1 MRPAENERP
10 MSLLRHIE
18 LCNDYR
24 ADRFLPF
31 RHGADRLG
39 LIRKDNATA
48 LRRFPKL
55 FAVTDEDVR
64 FLVDGSFDEL
74 SKIIDDVTEQL
85 VSDGVVA
92 KWRHECFVVAPRWG
106 TPAHFKI
113 DRGAVPFFGVKAY
126 GVHLNGYVRHGG
138 ALKLWIGRRSTKK
151 AVAPGKLDNLVAG
164 GIGYPHGLFETLIK
178 ECGEE
183 ASIPAPL
190 AKRSLPV
197 GAVSYRMEVK
207 HGLRDD
213 VLFCYDLDCPKDFT
227 PQIGD
232 DELVG
237 FEQRDAREAIALA
250 AEGDAFKFNVNL
262 VLIDFGLRHGLIS
275 PDDPDYLALTAGIHR
290 PLD

>member
-1 MRPAENERP
+1 

-18 LCNDYR
+18 LCNEYR

-39 LIRKDNATA
+39 LIRKDNAEA

-55 FAVTDEDVR
+55 FTLEDEGVR
-64 FLVDGSFDEL
+64 FLAEGSFDEL

-85 VSDGVVA
+85 VSDGIVS
-92 KWRHECFVVAPRWG
+92 KWRYEHFTVAPRWG
-106 TPAHFKI
+106 ARPHFKL

-126 GVHLNGYVRHGG
+126 GVHLNGYRRDDG
-138 ALKLWIGRRSTKK
+138 ALKLWIGRRSPKK
-151 AVAPGKLDNLVAG
+151 AVAPGKLDNIVAG

-178 ECGEE
+178 ECEEE
-183 ASIPAPL
+183 ASIPEAI
-190 AKRSLPV
+190 AKRSVPV
-197 GAVSYRMEVK
+197 GAVSYRMAVK

-213 VLFCYDLDCPKDFT
+213 VLFCYDLDCPQDFT

-237 FEQRDAREAIALA
+237 FDLHDAREAIALA
-250 AEGDAFKFNVNL
+250 GAGDAFKFNVNL
-262 VLIDFGLRHGLIS
+262 VLIDFGLRHGLIP
-275 PDDPDYLALTAGIHR
+275 PDDPDYLALTTGIHR
-290 PLD
+290 PVD

>member
-1 MRPAENERP
+1 

-48 LRRFPKL
+48 LKRFPKL
-55 FAVTDEDVR
+55 FRIEDDNVR
-64 FLVDGSFDEL
+64 FLAEGSFDEL
-74 SKIIDDVTEQL
+74 SRIIDDVTEQL
-85 VSDGVVA
+85 VSERIVA
-92 KWRHECFVVAPRWG
+92 KWRHECFVVAPHWG
-106 TPAHFKI
+106 AIPPFKI

-126 GVHLNGYVRHGG
+126 GVHLNGFVRDGG
-138 ALKLWIGRRSTKK
+138 ALKLWIGRRSPKK

-183 ASIPAPL
+183 ASIPETL
-190 AKRSLPV
+190 AKRAQPV

-213 VLFCYDLDCPKDFT
+213 VLFCYDLDCPRDFT

-237 FEQRDAREAIALA
+237 FDLREAREVIALA
-250 AEGDAFKFNVNL
+250 ANGNDFKFNVNL
-262 VLIDFGLRHGLIS
+262 VLIDFGLRHGLIA
-275 PDDPDYLALTAGIHR
+275 PDDPDYLALATGIHR
-290 PLD
+290 PFD

>member
-1 MRPAENERP
+1 

-31 RHGADRLG
+31 RHGVDRLG

-48 LRRFPKL
+48 LKRFPKL
-55 FAVTDEDVR
+55 FRVEDDNVR
-64 FLVDGSFDEL
+64 FLAEGSFDEL
-74 SKIIDDVTEQL
+74 SRIIDDVTEQL
-85 VSDGVVA
+85 VSEHVVA
-92 KWRHECFVVAPRWG
+92 KWRHEYFAVAPRWG
-106 TPAHFKI
+106 ATPPFKI

-126 GVHLNGYVRHGG
+126 GVHLNGFVRDSD
-138 ALKLWIGRRSTKK
+138 ALKLWVGRRSPKK

-183 ASIPAPL
+183 ASIPEAL
-190 AKRSLPV
+190 AKRAQPV
-197 GAVSYRMEVK
+197 GAISYRMEVK

-237 FEQRDAREAIALA
+237 FDLRDAREAIALA
-250 AEGDAFKFNVNL
+250 AKGNDFKFNVNL
-262 VLIDFGLRHGLIS
+262 VLIDFGLRHGLIA
-275 PDDPDYLALTAGIHR
+275 PDDPDYLALTTGIHR
-290 PLD
+290 PVD